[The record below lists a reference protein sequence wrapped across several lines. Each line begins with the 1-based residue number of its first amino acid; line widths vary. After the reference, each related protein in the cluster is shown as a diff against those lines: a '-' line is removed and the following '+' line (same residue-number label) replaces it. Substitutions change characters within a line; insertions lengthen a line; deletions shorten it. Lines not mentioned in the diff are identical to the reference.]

1 MLVGETLGFAVAA
14 GIAVAATAGG
24 WPPSVAVPA
33 IVAAGGIEGLL
44 LASGQLIGLGRFAPR
59 RGPWLAATSVGA
71 AVAWAIGMA
80 PSTLGLA
87 VLDPVVIAFLVGA
100 ALVLLAAIPTA
111 QWLVIRHRPGSLRW
125 IPGNMGAWAAA
136 AIWTAAPSP
145 FIDENSPIVLVA
157 LLYVAA
163 GVLMAATVAVLTAPL
178 ARSVFARAA

>member
-1 MLVGETLGFAVAA
+1 MIVVLVGG
-14 GIAVAATAGG
+14 
-24 WPPSVAVPA
+24 
-33 IVAAGGIEGLL
+33 
-44 LASGQLIGLGRFAPR
+44 
-59 RGPWLAATSVGA
+59 
-71 AVAWAIGMA
+71 
-80 PSTLGLA
+80 
-87 VLDPVVIAFLVGA
+87 

-111 QWLVIRHRPGSLRW
+111 QWLVIRHRPRSLRW

-136 AIWTAAPSP
+136 VLWTAAPSP